1 MKATRRELL
10 ASNAQLS
17 AQLAVHQHET
27 RKGLNARLAKTREV
41 EKENEE
47 LKAKVAELEGKLENL
62 TTQVEN
68 AALAQS

>member
-10 ASNAQLS
+10 AINAQLS

-27 RKGLNARLAKTREV
+27 RKGLNARLAKTKEV

-47 LKAKVAELEGKLENL
+47 LKAKVTELSKRLEEAGQL
-62 TTQVEN
+62 VGGN
-68 AALAQS
+68 A